1 MKQKKQPTV
10 DLLQQDTYDGLL
22 KLLNAQRDDQVVAFE
37 ILENMKKKDPFM
49 LLLLMKES
57 NLERWTWTN
66 NTPKSVKA
74 LKKQGHDIDSGYF
87 PPSWEDLYKFVKT
100 EEQAELFRVRL
111 ENFYNAVILKITPV
125 LISDFEIIL
134 KAKKK

>member
-1 MKQKKQPTV
+1 MKQKEQSTV

-22 KLLNAQRDDQVVAFE
+22 KLLKAQKDDQIVAFG
-37 ILENMKKKDPFM
+37 ILETIKKKDPFLM
-49 LLLLMKES
+49 LLLMKES
-57 NLERWTWTN
+57 DLEKWVWIDN
-66 NTPKSVKA
+66 ASKSVGA
-74 LKKQGHDIDSGYF
+74 LKNDGYDIDSGYF